1 MAPPWLADAAPSL
14 NAHPSCSPF
23 LDGQPSSSPSLLS
36 AASSASPE
44 LLGAGELCAPPLPPA
59 ENGGT
64 GERVATSCSDTVLSP
79 ICDRVADSAA
89 SCEEGR
95 YPVARLSAS
104 EEPLRRDTGR
114 SSVGAGFTAPWQMT
128 TKLMRQ
134 MTTKLIATTKIKH
147 SSGRHGSV
155 PQRTRFDVPLHSGGA
170 RVGTLSGT
178 MSVQWGAGT
187 SQRTARNLARNVK
200 EVVRGMA
207 RGSGGTSPSACSTPA
222 QRHSAPPPRAFGF
235 RARVGTDTLLARDG
249 DASEMPGPPL
259 LASIESTNDFAGGLA
274 RVAAADED
282 FGVCLEDSAPP
293 PRPLAPAH
301 SQDSTCGASLGT
313 SRV

>member
-1 MAPPWLADAAPSL
+1 
-14 NAHPSCSPF
+14 
-23 LDGQPSSSPSLLS
+23 
-36 AASSASPE
+36 
-44 LLGAGELCAPPLPPA
+44 
-59 ENGGT
+59 
-64 GERVATSCSDTVLSP
+64 
-79 ICDRVADSAA
+79 
-89 SCEEGR
+89 
-95 YPVARLSAS
+95 
-104 EEPLRRDTGR
+104 
-114 SSVGAGFTAPWQMT
+114 MT